1 MMTTSRQSRSSHSR
15 DPRQFNDKDVAIQ
28 DYTEN
33 HITRIQIRTG
43 QLETNQK
50 VTVVGQLTVWYG
62 QQSQQHGLCSRLTN
76 VKTADVKLK
85 QNERIRRIN
94 VYKGFDGRIIG
105 LQFKINNHETEVYG
119 NKSKLVHPIKDPYNS
134 PMFYCQYFIGTADAY
149 LLSLNAHFGSPL
161 KSPFCAKSRTTT
173 PDNSSTCG
181 TWSSN
186 DSRLSNDESL
196 YSTTQSEPMQ
206 RFELER
212 SYNNSLAS
220 SGHYSLSPASNSL
233 SSLQDAPLDVRELGL
248 QTTRAK
254 QNYYYRQTGSRH
266 QTKLPPVKS
275 HYVGKAQQPP
285 PPPPHKA
292 LGQAIMGQ
300 ASLALKRPIHT
311 QPSFQYNH
319 SNV

>member
-1 MMTTSRQSRSSHSR
+1 MTTRMRQAAQR
-15 DPRQFNDKDVAIQ
+15 DPYQFNDKDIAIQ
-28 DYTEN
+28 NYTEN

-50 VTVVGQLTVWYG
+50 VTVVGQLSVWYG
-62 QQSQQHGLCSRLTN
+62 KHNEQHGNCQRLVN
-76 VKTADVKLK
+76 VKTDNINLK

-94 VYKGFDGRIIG
+94 VYKGFDHRIIG
-105 LQFKINNHETEVYG
+105 LQFKIENNETEVFG
-119 NKSKLVHPIKDPYNS
+119 KKSKLVHQIKDPYNS
-134 PMFYCQYFIGTADAY
+134 RMFYCQYFIGTADSY
-149 LLSLNAHFGSPL
+149 LLSLNAHFGSAL

-186 DSRLSNDESL
+186 DSRLSADEQCSL

-212 SYNNSLAS
+212 SYNSSLAS
-220 SGHYSLSPASNSL
+220 SGHYSLPPGSASL
-233 SSLQDAPLDVRELGL
+233 SSLQDAPLDLRELGL
-248 QTTRAK
+248 QTARTK
-254 QNYYYRQTGSRH
+254 QNYYYSRQTSRDS
-266 QTKLPPVKS
+266 QRQPKLAPVKS
-275 HYVGKAQQPP
+275 HYVGKSSQP

-292 LGQAIMGQ
+292 LGHAIMSQ
-300 ASLALKRPIHT
+300 PSLALKRPIHT
-311 QPSFQYNH
+311 QYHH